1 MLNYVITTLS
11 MHLKESERNKTKQ
24 IIEMKQRETK
34 EPRYGYC
41 NHCSQY
47 LPWFCVCYLTTTPHK
62 NLNKKEDT

>member
-11 MHLKESERNKTKQ
+11 IHLKESERNKTKQ

-41 NHCSQY
+41 NHCGQY